1 LKKKKLLLDDCVVM
15 LLDITR
21 SLVVG
26 NGSRESRVNAYN
38 VLLYILF
45 YRFSSK
51 NCIICNEFNFRI

>member
-1 LKKKKLLLDDCVVM
+1 M